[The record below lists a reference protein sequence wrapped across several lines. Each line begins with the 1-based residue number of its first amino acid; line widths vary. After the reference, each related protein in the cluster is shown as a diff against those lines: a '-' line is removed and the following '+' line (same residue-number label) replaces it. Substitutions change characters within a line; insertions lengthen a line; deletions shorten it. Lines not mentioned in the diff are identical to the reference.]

1 MRGDSL
7 KGLKHTEDDANG
19 ELFLVRVLFGGGC
32 VRGDLLLGCEA

>member
-32 VRGDLLLGCEA
+32 AGRFAFRL